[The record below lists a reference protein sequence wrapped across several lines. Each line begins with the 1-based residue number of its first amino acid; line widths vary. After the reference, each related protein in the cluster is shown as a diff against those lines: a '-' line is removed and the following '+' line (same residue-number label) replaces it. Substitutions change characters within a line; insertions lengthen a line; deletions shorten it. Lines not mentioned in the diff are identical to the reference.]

1 MQIVETANEG
11 LKRAYTVTILA
22 KDITDR
28 IEGEVKKIA
37 PQIKMPGFRPGS
49 ADGKL
54 TVEGDNNAVGWT
66 VGGLFS
72 IDENT
77 HIGLSYRSKVT
88 HKITG
93 GDARAGER
101 VAKALLERA

>member
-1 MQIVETANEG
+1 
-11 LKRAYTVTILA
+11 
-22 KDITDR
+22 
-28 IEGEVKKIA
+28 
-37 PQIKMPGFRPGS
+37 MPGFAPGS

-72 IDENT
+72 PDENT
-77 HIGLSYRSKVT
+77 HIGISYRSKVE

-93 GDARAGER
+93 GDATFDVPRPTPPPCWPRAQPGSF
-101 VAKALLERA
+101 VSTRARPP